1 MDSGIII
8 ILARLFVIGLAV
20 FIVERFLSGL
30 YIYLKLNIELKRR
43 ELEAWDLDD
52 EEETEE
58 EEEEDDD
65 GEAWKKG

>member
-1 MDSGIII
+1 MIMDSMLI

-20 FIVERFLSGL
+20 FVVERFLSGL

-58 EEEEDDD
+58 EEDD

>member
-1 MDSGIII
+1 MLDPFELLLVLPIA
-8 ILARLFVIGLAV
+8 ILATYAV
-20 FIVERFLSGL
+20 WFAIQL
-30 YIYLKLNIELKRR
+30 YVLIKLNIELKRR

-58 EEEEDDD
+58 EEEDDD